1 MTDPAPDQGLA
12 ILDGLGESC
21 ATFTPV
27 VAARL
32 GQLEPG
38 ERLTVVS
45 DDPTAPE
52 ALASWARLTRNPLV
66 EIVDE
71 GNGRRRFVLERRA

>member
-1 MTDPAPDQGLA
+1 MDPRQRPPLDV
-12 ILDGLGESC
+12 LDGVGESC

-32 GQLEPG
+32 RRLDPG
-38 ERLTVVS
+38 ARLTVVS

-52 ALASWARLTRNPLV
+52 ALASWARLTGNPLV
-66 EIVDE
+66 EAVDE
-71 GNGRRRFVLERRA
+71 GDGRWRFVLERRA